1 MEFPASVRNNPFFEN
16 MSDEQVNSLLSLAQ
30 DRNFEGGDTLVR
42 QFDRN
47 SDLMIVLMGR
57 VCIKTFSGEQISE
70 LGPGGV
76 FGEVSL
82 VDEAPRSANVIAMGS
97 GRMAVLPSR
106 ELHAALDADS
116 ELRAQVMKNVAKIL
130 CARLRAANIHLD
142 AAVNR

>member
-1 MEFPASVRNNPFFEN
+1 MEFPASVRNNPFFDD
-16 MSDEQVNSLLSLAQ
+16 MTDQQVDLLLSLAQ

-57 VCIKTFSGEQISE
+57 VSIKTFSGEKISE

-82 VDEAPRSANVIAMGS
+82 VDEAPRSANVVAMGS
-97 GRMAVLPSR
+97 GRMAVLPSQK
-106 ELHAALDADS
+106 LHDLLAADND
-116 ELRAQVMKNVAKIL
+116 LRSLVMRNVARIL
-130 CARLRAANIHLD
+130 CARLRAANVHLD
-142 AAVNR
+142 AVVSR